1 MKVVNVSNGDYK
13 LIVQKG
19 GEITLD
25 AAYDGAT
32 PGVVRITGDLIVE
45 GNTTTVE
52 SETLTVRDNIIVVNA
67 GETGSGVTLDT
78 AGITVDR
85 GNLTDASIL
94 FNENVSHL
102 NSSGASVAGTFTFVN
117 DTGALVGLQTC
128 SINTNGQNLYLI
140 NAPGNGVVTVTGTDQ
155 YERNVFDYTNY
166 DLDPPTGPIII
177 VDPDALPNV
186 QALADYVD
194 STLAFFTDYAISEAD
209 TGIECFNAT
218 PGPYNPYRLL
228 LDPTYVGPADSAIVF
243 TVDGVERAQINVNGV
258 NVNNLRILNNT
269 VSNVGLSSDLILTA
283 TNNNVKIDA
292 VAKIQYQ
299 ISDPLAASSYST
311 LYAKDPGT
319 GIGTPGKSGLYFVNT
334 LTSDE
339 LVAKNRALLFSIL
352 F

>member
-67 GETGSGVTLDT
+67 GESGAGVTLDT

-85 GNLTDASIL
+85 GSLTDASIL

-140 NAPGNGVVTVTGTDQ
+140 NAPGNGVVTVTGTDN

-166 DLDPPTGPIII
+166 DLDPPTGPIAII
-177 VDPDALPNV
+177 DPDALPNV

-269 VSNVGLSSDLILTA
+269 VSNIGLTSDLILTA
-283 TNNNVKIDA
+283 TNSN
-292 VAKIQYQ
+292 IQIGGYLKVVNQ
-299 ISDPLAASSYST
+299 ISDPVST
-311 LYAKDPGT
+311 SGFNRIYTKDPGT
-319 GIGTPGKSGLYFVNT
+319 GIGTPGKSGVYFTNT